1 MRELNMVIKVD
12 VRFLGILKRLSGK
25 DHFQVQ
31 LQEPATVRKL
41 VMNLLENFSSEFRQV
56 LIDVQLN
63 DPRPNT
69 LILVGGK
76 EISVLQGLETE
87 IRDNEKIVL
96 VPVVHG
102 G

>member
-1 MRELNMVIKVD
+1 MVIHVE
-12 VRFLGILKRLSGK
+12 VRFLGIFQRLSGK
-25 DHFQVQ
+25 KRFK
-31 LQEPATVRKL
+31 LKLKEPATVRKL
-41 VMNLLENFSSEFRQV
+41 VMNLTETFSSEFKQV
-56 LIDVQLN
+56 LVDSQLG
-63 DPRPNT
+63 DPRPNA

-87 IRDNEKIVL
+87 IRDSEEIVL

>member
-1 MRELNMVIKVD
+1 MVIQVE
-12 VRFLGILKRLSGK
+12 VRFLGIFQRLSGK
-25 DHFQVQ
+25 KRFQ
-31 LQEPATVRKL
+31 LKLKEPATVKKL
-41 VMNLLENFSSEFRQV
+41 VTNLTETFSSEFNQV
-56 LIDVQLN
+56 LVDSQLD
-63 DPRPNT
+63 DPRPNA

-87 IRDNEKIVL
+87 VRDAEEIVL